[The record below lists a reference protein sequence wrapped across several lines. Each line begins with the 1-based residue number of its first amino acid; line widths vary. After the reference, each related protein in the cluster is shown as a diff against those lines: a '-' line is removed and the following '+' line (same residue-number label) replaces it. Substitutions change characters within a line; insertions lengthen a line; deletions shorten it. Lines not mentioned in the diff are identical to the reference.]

1 MSDKVVLDK
10 QENRDIKK
18 SEKRA
23 LYSRTI
29 AMSTSRGLVQPFV
42 SMIALTMG
50 ASSGLLG
57 WIQSISNLLSTFL
70 SPFFGR
76 LSDIVKRRKPFIIIS
91 TIAWGIP
98 YAFLYFIKPD
108 FSWAIV
114 IVVALVNLLLS
125 LGLPAWTALLNE
137 LFPRDVRGKL
147 TGRIFWFENEWTIT
161 LLDRFFIT
169 NVMWSWRDGF

>member
-1 MSDKVVLDK
+1 MNDKVAL
-10 QENRDIKK
+10 ENHDENDIKK
-18 SEKRA
+18 SEKLA

-76 LSDIVKRRKPFIIIS
+76 LSDIVKRRKPFRCHYPVRNKIIKKIGPCRS
-91 TIAWGIP
+91 CQA
-98 YAFLYFIKPD
+98 
-108 FSWAIV
+108 
-114 IVVALVNLLLS
+114 
-125 LGLPAWTALLNE
+125 
-137 LFPRDVRGKL
+137 
-147 TGRIFWFENEWTIT
+147 
-161 LLDRFFIT
+161 
-169 NVMWSWRDGF
+169 